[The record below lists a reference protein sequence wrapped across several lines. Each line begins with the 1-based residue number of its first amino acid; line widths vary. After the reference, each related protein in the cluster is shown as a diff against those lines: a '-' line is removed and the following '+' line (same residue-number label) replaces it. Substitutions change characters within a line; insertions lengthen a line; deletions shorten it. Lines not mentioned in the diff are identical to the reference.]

1 MNKQKDNSAA
11 LIIGGSAAVLI
22 LIIIIVLKAIKGAS
36 PQKAAD
42 VKLQNGQTFNPA
54 SYSDALQRELTKA
67 SYSSADAK
75 PLQDL
80 NGLTNEQFYYTS
92 EDFNTRYSKDVENKT
107 LVRAIG
113 TYKDGLYGWSQAS
126 KDADSACMA
135 ILQKARTLNIQ

>member
-22 LIIIIVLKAIKGAS
+22 LIIIIVLKAIKGAT

-54 SYSDALQRELTKA
+54 SYSDALQRELTK
-67 SYSSADAK
+67 SFYSSADPK

-80 NGLTNEQFYYTS
+80 DGLTNEQFYYVS
-92 EDFNTRYSKDVENKT
+92 EDFNTRYAKDVENKT
-107 LVRAIG
+107 LIRAIG
-113 TYKDGLYGWSQAS
+113 TYKNGLNGFWQAS
-126 KDADSACMA
+126 KDADKACIS